1 MNNKSVIDNPKRLT
15 ALLKE
20 KIAYDEYK
28 SDDYSVLHGT
38 LENVARLNRVEILRY
53 RLETEEKRQVSMFF
67 KFIESG
73 ETTIE
78 TAAKCSGMTVE
89 KFKNRLQEIKN
100 EKECA
105 ETNNNDSVSA
115 NYKPLSE
122 SKRKA
127 MFMHYIDDGYSIPT
141 VAAYFYKSIESFEQ
155 ITGLKSDVSQL
166 EYDIINDLLEFRRD
180 VKKEDIIAV
189 ITDLINEG
197 ILSVSEAAD
206 RMKMNLEDFLN
217 ETGLN
222 EKCSSDGDLM
232 IRTSIDR
239 IIDKC
244 MNCIV
249 PNVNTTDIGLFCY
262 LLDNGVYDLYDWL
275 DDHLEKTPEDESKRR
290 LGIEF

>member
-1 MNNKSVIDNPKRLT
+1 MNNKSVIENPKRLT

-20 KIAYDEYK
+20 KIAYDE
-28 SDDYSVLHGT
+28 SRRNYSVLNET
-38 LENVARLNRVEILRY
+38 LEYIAKISRVEVLR
-53 RLETEEKRQVSMFF
+53 RQLEIAEKRKVLLFF
-67 KFIESG
+67 NFIESG
-73 ETTIE
+73 EITIE
-78 TAAKCSGMTVE
+78 KAAKYSDMTVE
-89 KFKNRLQEIKN
+89 TFKNRLQEIKD

-105 ETNNNDSVSA
+105 ETDNNESEST

-127 MFMHYIDDGYSIPT
+127 MFMRYINDGYSIPT
-141 VAAYFYKSIESFEQ
+141 VAAYFYNSIESVEQ
-155 ITGLKSDVSQL
+155 ITGLKSEVSQL
-166 EYDIINDLLEFRRD
+166 EYDIINDLLKYRRD
-180 VKKEDIIAV
+180 VKKEDIIAA

-206 RMKMNLEDFLN
+206 RMKMNLKDFLT

-222 EKCSSDGDLM
+222 EKCSSDGKLM
-232 IRTSIDR
+232 IRTSIDK

-262 LLDNGVYDLYDWL
+262 LLNNRFYNLYAWLADN
-275 DDHLEKTPEDESKRR
+275 LEKTPNEGDACSE
-290 LGIEF
+290 

>member
-73 ETTIE
+73 EITIE

-105 ETNNNDSVSA
+105 ETDNNDSVSS

-141 VAAYFYKSIESFEQ
+141 VAAYFYKSIEIFEQ

-275 DDHLEKTPEDESKRR
+275 DDHLEKTPNDVDTCS
-290 LGIEF
+290 